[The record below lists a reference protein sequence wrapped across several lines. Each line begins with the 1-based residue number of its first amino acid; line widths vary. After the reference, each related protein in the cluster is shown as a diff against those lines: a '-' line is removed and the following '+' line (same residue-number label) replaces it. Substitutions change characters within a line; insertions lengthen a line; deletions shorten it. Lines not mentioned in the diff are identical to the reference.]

1 MIKTRIINGYV
12 TNITSGYKMPLLLI
26 PFSVGVGPH
35 WDKEIYKCLE
45 LTIRT
50 KNGKGR
56 INLKGKEEKIRL
68 YADENN
74 PLNNLKSYFEKNAL
88 LMVKGTFYKEP
99 YLLGKDKK
107 WKGSISVTDEN
118 RNLLGKY
125 EFETHE
131 CWTQSGGTELRWIGY
146 MKSLL
151 DPPSFSE
158 A

>member
-1 MIKTRIINGYV
+1 MRKTRIINGYV
-12 TNITSGYKMPLLLI
+12 TNITSGYKIPLLLI
-26 PFSVGVGPH
+26 PFSVGPY
-35 WDKEIYKCLE
+35 WDGEIYKCLK

-74 PLNNLKSYFEKNAL
+74 PLNNLREDFKKNAL
-88 LMVKGTFYKEP
+88 LMVKGTFSKEP
-99 YLLGKDKK
+99 YLLGRDKK
-107 WKGSISVTDEN
+107 WEGSISVTDEN

-125 EFETHE
+125 KFETHE
-131 CWTQSGGTELRWIGY
+131 CWTQSGGTKLRWIGY
-146 MKSLL
+146 MKSLSKS
-151 DPPSFSE
+151 PSFSE